1 MYWSSAAEELLAS
14 LDATRPLAKQLAP
27 AAFSIQR
34 APIWQDSSTTR
45 ECRELEA
52 AVGGAQALADL
63 TGSRAYER
71 FTGTQI
77 AKVCIFCASALS
89 AVRWIVVAEYVR
101 DVLYYVA
108 NALGL
113 AILCMPRVFLRLM
126 SSRSVPLSAGF
137 FSTIFN
143 FLRGSLARVFPY
155 GCVSMAS
162 YVPLPTSDADYHIRA
177 RRSAEQ
183 TQKHIAQRPGSR
195 SYRHSCLRYSL
206 ALSHLL
212 KSRTRAA

>member
-14 LDATRPLAKQLAP
+14 LDATRPLAAQLAP

-89 AVRWIVVAEYVR
+89 FTRWIVVAGYVR
-101 DVLYYVA
+101 DVLYYGA

-113 AILCMPRVFLRLM
+113 AMLCVPGASLRLM
-126 SSRSVPLSAGF
+126 SSPSPFRFPRASSPQYLTFSGVRSHAYFRMAVFQWLRMYRCRPPTLT
-137 FSTIFN
+137 TIFAPVDPPN
-143 FLRGSLARVFPY
+143 
-155 GCVSMAS
+155 
-162 YVPLPTSDADYHIRA
+162 
-177 RRSAEQ
+177 
-183 TQKHIAQRPGSR
+183 RPGSISR
-195 SYRHSCLRYSL
+195 NGPGLARIVIHAFVIPWLYRTY
-206 ALSHLL
+206 
-212 KSRTRAA
+212 